1 MTQPASVTFDGTDL
15 VLWVPAIADPEYPA
29 LSELEA
35 GGVLDVS
42 CYFTDTGWN
51 PSMTEDKVND
61 NRLCSRINF
70 SKPGRKT
77 FDVPL
82 LYVFNP
88 ESPDDDEA
96 RTTLVDGAT
105 GYFVERPAADSTV
118 PIAAWDYVWVYPV
131 ELGKPFRGSQ
141 TANMPWIMSQTAHVR
156 PPGVTDLVPVI
167 AS

>member
-15 VLWVPAIADPEYPA
+15 VLWVPAIADPEFPA
-29 LSELEA
+29 LSELQA
-35 GGVLDVS
+35 GSVLDVS
-42 CYFTDTGWN
+42 CYFTEDGWN
-51 PSMTEDKVND
+51 PSMTEDSVND

-70 SKPGRKT
+70 GKPGRKT

-96 RTTLVDGAT
+96 RLTLVENAT
-105 GYFVERPAADSTV
+105 GYFVERPAADHET
-118 PIAAWDYVWVYPV
+118 PIAAWDWVWVYPV
-131 ELGKPFRGSQ
+131 ELGKPFRASQ
-141 TANMPWIMSQTAHVR
+141 AANMPWRISQTAYIR
-156 PPGVTDLVPVI
+156 PPGVTDLVAVI